1 MASPFILSFSRLLR
15 RLTNQ
20 LLIQFKQYG
29 VYSSM
34 RVSVAFFV
42 TFHALLG
49 ASLTLTYSSAYSV
62 VNVNTGSA
70 SASHSR
76 PRREWS
82 VQSGAFRR
90 PSLVVMATTP
100 SALASTEETDDEL
113 DINVKAKIQA
123 LIPNKLWHSELTKID
138 FELAVGLT
146 RDMQLLVHGVT
157 KPLSLD
163 DEESLSE
170 PLDEEIGDEGGTLSM
185 L

>member
-1 MASPFILSFSRLLR
+1 MAAPFILSFSRLLR

-113 DINVKAKIQA
+113 DIDVKAKVKA
-123 LIPNKLWHSELTKID
+123 LIPQSLKHYNLGEID
-138 FELAVGLT
+138 FTPELELS
-146 RDMQLLVHGVT
+146 RDMKLLVLGVT
-157 KPLSLD
+157 KPLSLNG
-163 DEESLSE
+163 EESLSE
-170 PLDEEIGDEGGTLSM
+170 PLDEDIGDEGGTLLS
-185 L
+185 